1 MTEHYQSSHL
11 RTADIAQKTE
21 EDKFGSDRE
30 MEQTE
35 TRPRG
40 GQTETSMS
48 EGRFVPL
55 LPSNEADQFRS
66 RWNDIQAN
74 FVDDPDTSVQT
85 ADSLVAQVMKRVA
98 EIFTEERD
106 RLESQWRQGEEVSTE
121 DMRLALQRYRSFFN
135 RLLSLQ

>member
-11 RTADIAQKTE
+11 RTSDITQRPE
-21 EDKFGSDRE
+21 DDKFGPDGE
-30 MEQTE
+30 MEE
-35 TRPRG
+35 TDTRSMG
-40 GQTETSMS
+40 GQTETDIA
-48 EGRFVPL
+48 EERFVPL

-66 RWNDIQAN
+66 RWNYIQAN

-85 ADSLVAQVMKRVA
+85 ADSLVAQVMKRGA

-121 DMRLALQRYRSFFN
+121 DMRVALQRYRSFFN